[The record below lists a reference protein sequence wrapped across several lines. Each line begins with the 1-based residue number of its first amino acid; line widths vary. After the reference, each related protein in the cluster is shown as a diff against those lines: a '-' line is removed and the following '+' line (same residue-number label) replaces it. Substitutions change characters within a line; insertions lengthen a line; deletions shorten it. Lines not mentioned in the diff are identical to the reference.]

1 MGFTKKAGARPFLA
15 VQSKQFDPHRI
26 SEMLDHVEN
35 CLKIIDHSARPVGM
49 QDIEILTLHV
59 RIK

>member
-1 MGFTKKAGARPFLA
+1 MAFE
-15 VQSKQFDPHRI
+15 SKQFDPHWI
-26 SEMLDHVEN
+26 PKMLNHVEN
-35 CLKIIDHSARPVGM
+35 CLKIIDHPARPVGM